1 VDAAAVS
8 TSRQSGA
15 PAGTMPPVK
24 LGPMPSGRAMTTID
38 AAHVAAPLP
47 VIFELARD
55 VERWPE
61 LLPHYRFVRF
71 TTRDGRDGGIV
82 EMSANRP
89 FGPLGWPTFWRSE
102 METIPLAGSESP
114 AIRFRHIGGIT
125 TGMDVIWEFAAR
137 GSGTDVRIVHVWDG
151 PSLPIIGSIAAR
163 TVIGPVFVHG
173 IASRTLAGLARAAE
187 RIAAVSPGVTR
198 LRSE

>member
-1 VDAAAVS
+1 MSRDAA
-8 TSRQSGA
+8 T
-15 PAGTMPPVK
+15 TMPPVK

-61 LLPHYRFVRF
+61 HLPHYRFVRF
-71 TTRDGRDGGIV
+71 TKRDGHDGGIV

-89 FGPLGWPTFWRSE
+89 FGIVDWPTFWRSE
-102 METIPLAGSESP
+102 METILPDGARQP

-125 TGMDVIWEFAAR
+125 TGMDVVWEFEPR
-137 GSGTDVRIVHVWDG
+137 GSGTDVRIVHVWNG
-151 PSLPIIGSIAAR
+151 PPLPVVGGLAAR
-163 TVIGPVFVHG
+163 AVIGPVFIHG
-173 IASRTLAGLARAAE
+173 IASRTLTGLARAAE
-187 RIAAVSPGVTR
+187 RIAATAAKQR
-198 LRSE
+198 

>member
-1 VDAAAVS
+1 MSARTRRVTGD
-8 TSRQSGA
+8 
-15 PAGTMPPVK
+15 MPPVR
-24 LGPMPSGRAMTTID
+24 LGAMPTDRRMTTID

-61 LLPHYRFVRF
+61 HLPHYRFVRF
-71 TTRDGRDGGIV
+71 TRRDGRDGGIV

-89 FGPLGWPTFWRSE
+89 FGPVGWPTFWRSE
-102 METIPLAGSESP
+102 METIPLSAVQSP

-125 TGMDVIWEFAAR
+125 TGMDVIWEFASA
-137 GSGTDVRIVHVWDG
+137 GSGTDVRIVHVWNG
-151 PSLPIIGSIAAR
+151 PPIPLVGSLAAR
-163 TVIGPVFVHG
+163 AVIGPVFVHG

-187 RIAAVSPGVTR
+187 RIAARSPAPAAR
-198 LRSE
+198 

>member
-1 VDAAAVS
+1 MDAAAVS
-8 TSRQSGA
+8 AARGA
-15 PAGTMPPVK
+15 APPPTIPPVS
-24 LGPMPSGRAMTTID
+24 LGPMPAGRSMTTVD
-38 AAHVAAPLP
+38 ELHVAAPLH

-61 LLPHYRFVRF
+61 HLPHYRSVRF
-71 TTRDGRDGGIV
+71 TARDGREGGIV

-89 FGPLGWPTFWRSE
+89 FGPLNWPTFWRSE
-102 METIPLAGSESP
+102 METVRVPVPSRSSP

-125 TGMDVIWEFAAR
+125 TGMDVIWEFTPS
-137 GSGTDVRIVHVWDG
+137 GTGTDVRIVHVWNG
-151 PSLPIIGSIAAR
+151 PPVPLVGSLAAR

-187 RIAAVSPGVTR
+187 RIFTSPALKPIR
-198 LRSE
+198 

>member
-1 VDAAAVS
+1 MSAA
-8 TSRQSGA
+8 RPQP
-15 PAGTMPPVK
+15 PAGTMPPVE
-24 LGPMPSGRAMTTID
+24 LGEMPTGRAMTTID

-47 VIFELARD
+47 VIFDLARD

-61 LLPHYRFVRF
+61 HLSHYRFVRF
-71 TTRDGRDGGIV
+71 AKRDGLDGGVV

-102 METIPLAGSESP
+102 MQTIPLAGAKSP

-125 TGMDVIWEFAAR
+125 TGMDVVWEFSPH

-151 PSLPIIGSIAAR
+151 PPVPLIGSLAAR
-163 TVIGPVFVHG
+163 SVIGPLFVHG

-187 RIAAVSPGVTR
+187 RIVATNSGATPVARGR
-198 LRSE
+198 